1 MGEQGEQQEG
11 WLSLPHLVDRQGGF
25 DIFAILDGAL
35 NYGIILR
42 TIVLN
47 IIAVRICQI
56 ARLKI
61 VIGFRVEI
69 QMNLT
74 LTPSPDG
81 NIRSLRTGGGG

>member
-1 MGEQGEQQEG
+1 MSASLAWIFFSQLGEPASRKRVGEQGEQQEG

-42 TIVLN
+42 TIVIN

-56 ARLKI
+56 ARLKV
-61 VIGFRVEI
+61 VI
-69 QMNLT
+69 
-74 LTPSPDG
+74 
-81 NIRSLRTGGGG
+81 

>member
-47 IIAVRICQI
+47 IIAVRICH
-56 ARLKI
+56 
-61 VIGFRVEI
+61 IGANRANSVMGVNFFF
-69 QMNLT
+69 
-74 LTPSPDG
+74 
-81 NIRSLRTGGGG
+81 